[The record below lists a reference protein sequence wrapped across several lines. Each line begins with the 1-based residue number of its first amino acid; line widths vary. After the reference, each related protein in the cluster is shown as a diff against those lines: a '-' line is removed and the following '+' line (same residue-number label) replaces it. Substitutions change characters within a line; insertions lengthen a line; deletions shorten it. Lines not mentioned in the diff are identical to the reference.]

1 MRIRHLDESPNPL
14 NAEHEQL
21 GIPPVEDT
29 IAAPKP
35 RLLQQYVISFGL
47 LGMLAS
53 VAWLLGDRLLPPA
66 AAQVLADIGQG
77 FTTTAFW
84 MAVLVGLFAQIVDGA
99 LGMAYGITATT
110 FLLSTGVSPAAA
122 SASVH
127 IAEIFTTG
135 LSGWSHW
142 RFGNVD
148 KALFKRLLVP
158 GLVGAVAG
166 AYLITSLDGNTIKPF
181 ISAYLLLMGLYILYK
196 AYRHVQKR
204 RTDMPK
210 HVGPLALLGGFVDAV
225 GGGGWGPVVTSSLIG
240 TGNNPRTTIGSVNA
254 AEFFLAIST
263 SATFLMLVGTTY
275 WTVIAGLV
283 IGGMFAA
290 PMAAWL
296 CRHLKTRTLLTMVG
310 VLITFLSL
318 VNLYKALA

>member
-1 MRIRHLDESPNPL
+1 MRIRHLDDSNPL

-21 GIPPVEDT
+21 GIPPLEETVT
-29 IAAPKP
+29 LSRR
-35 RLLQQYVISFGL
+35 RLLTQYLWCFGV

-53 VAWLLGDRLLPPA
+53 VFYFLGDRLLPPA
-66 AAQVLADIGQG
+66 AVQVLAQIGEG

-84 MAVLVGLFAQIVDGA
+84 TAAMVGLFAQVIDGA

-148 KALFKRLLVP
+148 KSLFKRLLIP
-158 GLVGAVAG
+158 GLVGAITG
-166 AYLITSLDGNTIKPF
+166 AYLITTIDGKAIKPY
-181 ISAYLLLMGLYILYK
+181 ISAYLLLMGVYILYK
-196 AYRHVQKR
+196 AWRHVKR
-204 RTDMPK
+204 RNTEVPK

-263 SATFLMLVGTTY
+263 SATFAMLVGVTY
-275 WTVIAGLV
+275 WPVIAGLV
-283 IGGMFAA
+283 LGGMFAA

-296 CRHLKTRTLLTMVG
+296 CRHLQARVLLTMVG
-310 VLITFLSL
+310 VLITLLSL
-318 VNLYKALA
+318 FNLYKALA

>member
-1 MRIRHLDESPNPL
+1 MRIRHLDERNPL
-14 NAEHEQL
+14 NAEHDAL
-21 GIPPVEDT
+21 GIPPLEET

-35 RLLQQYVISFGL
+35 RLAQHYAISFGFL
-47 LGMLAS
+47 LLLAGIAY
-53 VAWLLGDRLLPPA
+53 VLGDRLLPPA
-66 AAQVLADIGQG
+66 AVEAFSGIGEGLTTPMFWSAVAVGLLAQVI
-77 FTTTAFW
+77 
-84 MAVLVGLFAQIVDGA
+84 DGA

-148 KALFKRLLVP
+148 KRLFKRLLLP
-158 GLVGAVAG
+158 GLVGAVVG
-166 AYLITSLDGNTIKPF
+166 AYVITSVDGKAIKPW
-181 ISAYLLLMGLYILYK
+181 IAGYLLVMGFYILYK
-196 AYRHVQKR
+196 AFRHVQR
-204 RTDMPK
+204 RRHEMPR

-263 SATFLMLVGTTY
+263 SATFAVLVGTTY
-275 WTVIAGLV
+275 WSVIAGLV
-283 IGGMFAA
+283 LGGMFAA
-290 PMAAWL
+290 PLAAWL
-296 CRHLKTRTLLTMVG
+296 CRHLPARALLVLVG
-310 VLITFLSL
+310 VLITVLS
-318 VNLYKALA
+318 VFNLYKALA

>member
-1 MRIRHLDESPNPL
+1 MRIRHLDERNPL
-14 NAEHEQL
+14 NAEHDAL
-21 GIPPVEDT
+21 GIPPLEDT

-35 RLLQQYVISFGL
+35 RLAQHYAISFGVLLL
-47 LGMLAS
+47 LGGITY
-53 VAWLLGDRLLPPA
+53 VLGDRLLPPA
-66 AAQVLADIGQG
+66 AVEVLSGIGDGLTTSMFWSAVAVGLLAQVI
-77 FTTTAFW
+77 
-84 MAVLVGLFAQIVDGA
+84 DGA

-148 KALFKRLLVP
+148 KRLFKRLLLP
-158 GLVGAVAG
+158 GLAGAVVGAYV
-166 AYLITSLDGNTIKPF
+166 ITSVDGKAIKPW
-181 ISAYLLLMGLYILYK
+181 IAGYLLLMGFYILYK
-196 AYRHVQKR
+196 AFRHVQRKR
-204 RTDMPK
+204 HDVPR

-254 AEFFLAIST
+254 AEFFLAIAT
-263 SATFLMLVGTTY
+263 SATFAVLVGATY

-283 IGGMFAA
+283 LGGMFAA
-290 PMAAWL
+290 PLAAWL
-296 CRHLKTRTLLTMVG
+296 CRHLPARALLVLVG
-310 VLITFLSL
+310 VLITVLS
-318 VNLYKALA
+318 VFNLYKALA